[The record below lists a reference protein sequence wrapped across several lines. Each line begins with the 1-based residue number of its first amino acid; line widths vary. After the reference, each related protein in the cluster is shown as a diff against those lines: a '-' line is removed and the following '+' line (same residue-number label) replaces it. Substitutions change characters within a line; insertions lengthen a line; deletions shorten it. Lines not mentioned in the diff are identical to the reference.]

1 MEIIESSCIGDKII
15 SERQAIIL
23 GISINNS
30 YFKPAKLAE
39 LMLWATKKSSKI
51 YIMIPDKPMVHTLV
65 ATGKSL
71 QEAERIAR
79 LKANNLANKWELIK
93 KEHGLA
99 DVNIVRWGY
108 VEQSKDYWN
117 TLADITRAY
126 HADHEFRD
134 ALAKTTTE
142 VLMNNNQEEG
152 VLNLEEGVQFILQEL
167 AFITAANRILG
178 QEKTGYVYHKTMKVM
193 KEIFEGK
200 YSFKPDPGTGFLT
213 VV

>member
-1 MEIIESSCIGDKII
+1 MEIIESYPIGDKVI
-15 SERQAIIL
+15 SERQVIIL

-30 YFKPAKLAE
+30 YFKTEKLRE
-39 LMLWATKKSSKI
+39 LILWATDKTSKV

-79 LKANNLANKWELIK
+79 LKANNLANKCELIK
-93 KEHGLA
+93 KEQGLA

-126 HADHEFRD
+126 HVDHEFHD
-134 ALAKTTTE
+134 ALARTTTE
-142 VLMNNNQEEG
+142 VLANNDQYEG
-152 VLNLEEGVQFILQEL
+152 MLTLEEGVQFILQEL

-193 KEIFEGK
+193 KEIFESK